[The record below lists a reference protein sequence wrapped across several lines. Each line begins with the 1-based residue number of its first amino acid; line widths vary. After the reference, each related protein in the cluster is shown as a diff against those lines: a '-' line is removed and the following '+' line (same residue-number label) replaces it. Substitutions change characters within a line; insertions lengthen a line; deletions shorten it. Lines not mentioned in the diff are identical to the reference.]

1 MELKDYISNRD
12 GEEANRLERQSMND
26 PFLRDAIDG
35 FDSVEGNHLSAIRK
49 LEERIEGKKEKKS
62 IKLSPWIWLVLL
74 IAAIAAAMPFLWKTI
89 QQNIDSISQK
99 KSNQNLSINGNIPV
113 SRDSALHADHF
124 MNKELTLQS
133 DSLPSKK
140 GKTTLSSIPEKSEE
154 KNAIS
159 TSPTLISEKSE
170 QSDNAET
177 PQQQEKTQNPPT
189 ANQTSESTNPSGIQE
204 NKTQIA
210 NVASIF
216 GENEFISYFKR
227 NYNRSLCEG
236 QAISFVVSFYVSP
249 GGHPGNITISQNNCP
264 EMATE
269 IKRLLLGSPI
279 WSKTDRRVTLK
290 INL

>member
-1 MELKDYISNRD
+1 MELKDYISNRE

-49 LEERIEGKKEKKS
+49 LEEQIEGKKEKKS
-62 IKLSPWIWLVLL
+62 IKPGPWIWIVALIIALL
-74 IAAIAAAMPFLWKTI
+74 AASPFLWKTI
-89 QQNIDSISQK
+89 RQTLENIGQK
-99 KSNQNLSINGNIPV
+99 NSNQNLSINENIPV

-124 MNKELTLQS
+124 VNKELNLRN

-140 GKTTLSSIPEKSEE
+140 EKPASSSIPEKSNE

-159 TSPTLISEKSE
+159 TSPTLIPEKSE
-170 QSDNAET
+170 QSNNAET
-177 PQQQEKTQNPPT
+177 SQQEKTLNSAT
-189 ANQTSESTNPSGIQE
+189 MNQTNESTNPSGFQE

-210 NVASIF
+210 NAASTF

-236 QAISFVVSFYVSP
+236 QAISFVVSFYVGPS
-249 GGHPGNITISQNNCP
+249 GHPGNINISQNNCP

-290 INL
+290 IDL